1 MDKTIISKAIEKA
14 LEAKGKKKFTQTVE
28 AIFNF
33 RGLDTAKPEN
43 RVNLDVQL
51 PKGRGKTVPV
61 VVFGDTAVALEA
73 QKAGAR
79 MVLDAAGIAKL
90 AANPSELKR
99 LAKEA
104 EFIAAPNLM
113 VVVGKNLGQVLGSR
127 GRLPRPI
134 SGNVAEAMKMAAS
147 RVRLVTRGKYLPT
160 VSCAIGSEA
169 MSVPDLVENFEAV
182 YEKVKNKVGEPS
194 MGAIYV
200 KLTMGTAVKVG
211 AGSQSG

>member
-1 MDKTIISKAIEKA
+1 MDKTIIQTAIDKA
-14 LEAKGKKKFTQTVE
+14 LEGKGKKKFSQTVE

-33 RGLDTAKPEN
+33 KGIDTSKPEN

-51 PKGRGKTVPV
+51 PKGRGKVVPV

-73 QKAGAR
+73 QKAGAKA
-79 MVLDAAGIAKL
+79 VLDAAGIAKL

-99 LAKEA
+99 LAKEC
-104 EFIAAPNLM
+104 EFISAPNMM

-134 SGNVAEAMKMAAS
+134 VGNVAEAMKNASS

-160 VSCAIGSEA
+160 VQCAIGSEA
-169 MSVPDLVENFEAV
+169 MSSSDLVENFEAV
-182 YEKVKNKVGEPS
+182 YEKVKNKVGEAS

-211 AGSQSG
+211 AGNN

>member
-1 MDKTIISKAIEKA
+1 MDKTTISKAIEKA
-14 LEAKGKKKFTQTVE
+14 LEGKGKKKFTQTVE
-28 AIFNF
+28 AVFNF
-33 RGLDTAKPEN
+33 KGLDTSKPEN
-43 RVNLDVQL
+43 RVNLDIQL
-51 PKGRGKTVPV
+51 PKGRGKAVPV
-61 VVFGDTAVALEA
+61 VVFGDTAVALDA
-73 QKAGAR
+73 QKAGAKL
-79 MVLDAAGIAKL
+79 VLDAAGIAKL
-90 AANPSELKR
+90 ATNPAEVKR
-99 LAKEA
+99 LAKEC

-134 SGNVAEAMKMAAS
+134 AGNVAEAMKMAAS

-160 VSCAIGSEA
+160 VQCAIGSEA

-182 YEKVKNKVGEPS
+182 YEKVKSKVGEPA

-211 AGSQSG
+211 AN